1 MGIEIGILDWIQ
13 SIRSPVVDMVMTFI
27 TRLGNAGAVWIVLAV
42 ILLIN
47 PKTRRSGAV
56 LAAALCVDAVLCNGI
71 VKPLFGRIRPYD
83 VNTSVRLLIARP
95 TDFSF
100 PSGHTAISFAA
111 VMALM
116 MAGEGELWKPA
127 LVIAVLIAFSRLY
140 LYVHYPTDILG
151 GIIVGGVAGYI
162 GYLIVER
169 LGQWKKKCQ

>member
-42 ILLIN
+42 ILLII

-56 LAAALCVDAVLCNGI
+56 LAAALCVDALLCNGI

-95 TDFSF
+95 VDFSF

-111 VMALM
+111 VTALM
-116 MAGEGELWKPA
+116 MAGEGKLWKPA

-151 GIIVGGVAGYI
+151 GIIVGGAAGYI
-162 GYLIVER
+162 GYLIAER